1 MGCLKYFE
9 LVGSL
14 EDFME
19 KQENKEKGHFK
30 EYVRAI
36 KDQIMNSKISYKW
49 GYQYTELPPIQR
61 LGQPEDV
68 ASIVSFLASK
78 YASFITGVSFTL
90 KLLCLL

>member
-36 KDQIMNSKISYKW
+36 KDQIMNSKINYKW

-78 YASFITGVSFTL
+78 DASFITGVSFTL